1 LAYFAK
7 IDADTALITHVAA
20 IYGPAF
26 IGPVADSMRN
36 RAIVVS
42 GLTTGLIGYAVGN
55 YVGLAVAY
63 LLKLVL

>member
-1 LAYFAK
+1 
-7 IDADTALITHVAA
+7 
-20 IYGPAF
+20 
-26 IGPVADSMRN
+26 
-36 RAIVVS
+36 VVS